1 MITSDGF
8 LFLAK
13 CIKDNITFP
22 QARISGNWKNGDI
35 QDIETTEA
43 SVIIK
48 CYFSEDVVG
57 KIESYRLLL
66 KDGNTLLS
74 KNDTI
79 IKDDSRGLLVVFEID
94 IKEEG

>member
-1 MITSDGF
+1 MITNDGF
-8 LFLAK
+8 LFLSK

-22 QARISGNWKNGDI
+22 QARISGTWRNGDI
-35 QDIETTEA
+35 QDIETTEK

-48 CYFSEDVVG
+48 CYFSEIIVG

-66 KDGNTLLS
+66 KNGNTLLA

-79 IKDDSRGLLVVFEID
+79 VKDDSRGLLVVFEINITED
-94 IKEEG
+94 